1 MMEDPIISK
10 SLEETTTMKKKE
22 LLWGVILYGVLMF
35 ACGYA
40 WRVLA

>member
-1 MMEDPIISK
+1 MIADPVISDAL
-10 SLEETTTMKKKE
+10 SETTTMKKKE
-22 LLWGVILYGVLMF
+22 LLWGVILYGILMF